1 MGNVSVTCEARIN
14 SVVNSHGQELQN
26 QAIRGLYGYESC
38 CNHLQEVF
46 KVTLLKAIVNRYNNP
61 DASIPPKVLTTINE
75 KQAEC
80 YCNWIQRHTPNEN
93 PVNP

>member
-1 MGNVSVTCEARIN
+1 MGNVSVNCEAKIN
-14 SVVNSHGQELQN
+14 SVVNSGGQELEN

-38 CNHLQEVF
+38 CNHLQELF
-46 KVTLLKAIVNRYNNP
+46 KVTLLKAIVTRYN
-61 DASIPPKVLTTINE
+61 DRGADGQVLEVINE

>member
-1 MGNVSVTCEARIN
+1 MGNVSVNCEARIN
-14 SVVNSHGQELQN
+14 SVVNSQGVELQN

-46 KVTLLKAIVNRYNNP
+46 KVTLLKAIVDRYNDL
-61 DASIPPKVLTTINE
+61 DAEGQVLEVINE

>member
-1 MGNVSVTCEARIN
+1 MGNVSVNCEARIN
-14 SVVNSHGQELQN
+14 SVVNSQGVELQN

-46 KVTLLKAIVNRYNNP
+46 KVTLLKAIVDRYNDL
-61 DASIPPKVLTTINE
+61 DADGQVLEIIND

>member
-46 KVTLLKAIVNRYNNP
+46 KVTLLKAIVDRYNDL
-61 DASIPPKVLTTINE
+61 DADGQVLETIND

>member
-1 MGNVSVTCEARIN
+1 MGNVSVNCVARIN
-14 SVVNSHGQELQN
+14 TVVNSHGQELQN

-46 KVTLLKAIVNRYNNP
+46 KVTLLKAVVDRYN
-61 DASIPPKVLTTINE
+61 DANAEGDVLEVINE

>member
-46 KVTLLKAIVNRYNNP
+46 KVTLLKAIVNRYN
-61 DASIPPKVLTTINE
+61 DADADGQVLETINE

-80 YCNWIQRHTPNEN
+80 Y
-93 PVNP
+93 

>member
-1 MGNVSVTCEARIN
+1 MGNVSVNCVARIN
-14 SVVNSHGQELQN
+14 TVVNSHGIELQN

-46 KVTLLKAIVNRYNNP
+46 KVTLLKAVVDRYN
-61 DASIPPKVLTTINE
+61 DANAEGDVLEVINE

>member
-1 MGNVSVTCEARIN
+1 MGNVDSECIDKLNTLVDSQSGE
-14 SVVNSHGQELQN
+14 VLN
-26 QAIRGLYGYESC
+26 QAKRGLYNYQSC
-38 CNHLQEVF
+38 CNHLQNVF
-46 KVTLLKAIVNRYNNP
+46 KSVLLSYIVDRYNNP

>member
-46 KVTLLKAIVNRYNNP
+46 KVTLLKAIVDRYNDL
-61 DASIPPKVLTTINE
+61 DAEGQVLEVINE

>member
-1 MGNVSVTCEARIN
+1 MGNVSVDCQARIDLVIN
-14 SVVNSHGQELQN
+14 SGGQELEN

-38 CNHLQEVF
+38 CNHLQELF
-46 KVTLLKAIVNRYNNP
+46 KVTLLKAIVTRYN
-61 DASIPPKVLTTINE
+61 DRDFDGQVLEVINE

>member
-1 MGNVSVTCEARIN
+1 MGNVSVNCVSRIN
-14 SVVNSHGQELQN
+14 TVVNSHGQELQN

-38 CNHLQEVF
+38 CNHMQEIF
-46 KVTLLKAIVNRYNNP
+46 KVTLLKAVVDRYN
-61 DASIPPKVLTTINE
+61 DANANGDVLEVINE